1 METNSL
7 ITYGS
12 VAYIVLAI
20 VYSYSYISKKED
32 ERTVNEHRKIIES
45 LPTIISTLG
54 VLGTFAGITWGLY
67 NFNTSNINESIPTL
81 LEGLKT
87 AFFTS
92 LAGMVGSMFLSYRIN
107 NLFDEKEKGVSDI
120 NQAAAQICSTFNNQS
135 NASITALQSISQ
147 NIRQQIQ
154 TQNTFY
160 SSVTT
165 NIQNINSALIKMIA
179 DIKSIKQDVTT
190 IKNNSS
196 NQDINISSIADDL
209 AKVKASI
216 IDINENANALL
227 VSEQDKSKT
236 LDSLDKNIKAVT
248 ENTKVL
254 PKIKDGINSILEDTN
269 GIKEKSNNQEL
280 TLSSISSTIEDSLLE
295 TRSTGSLLENM
306 SQALATQFV
315 DTNSSLKSME
325 TNVGELLEAATS
337 LYTTTEDMNTEVHT
351 FSQIMRSS
359 IDDTNTLLTKKFD
372 EFSDLLKKSN
382 TESLVKVME
391 GVTREF
397 QKQMHDL
404 ISRLIQQN
412 FEQLNQSVQ
421 QLNTWQVENKQMI
434 SQLTAQYKAMADN
447 FERNANTLTSVS
459 NDTKNLVSDGG
470 KLKQLINSLN
480 QVIVEDKKF
489 ETMTKQ
495 LLDTANLTKGNM
507 AEFEQSTN
515 KLNEWVRKNRGFVE
529 QVQMLINKLEE
540 LNKLRDY
547 SQDFWKDTKR
557 GMEDGVNIIKQGSKA
572 LDAQLTDL
580 DAKFYMRLSS
590 TLSELDKCI
599 QAMVNGKDNR
609 R

>member
-1 METNSL
+1 M
-7 ITYGS
+7 
-12 VAYIVLAI
+12 
-20 VYSYSYISKKED
+20 
-32 ERTVNEHRKIIES
+32 
-45 LPTIISTLG
+45 
-54 VLGTFAGITWGLY
+54 
-67 NFNTSNINESIPTL
+67 
-81 LEGLKT
+81 
-87 AFFTS
+87 
-92 LAGMVGSMFLSYRIN
+92 
-107 NLFDEKEKGVSDI
+107 
-120 NQAAAQICSTFNNQS
+120 
-135 NASITALQSISQ
+135 
-147 NIRQQIQ
+147 
-154 TQNTFY
+154 
-160 SSVTT
+160 
-165 NIQNINSALIKMIA
+165 
-179 DIKSIKQDVTT
+179 
-190 IKNNSS
+190 
-196 NQDINISSIADDL
+196 
-209 AKVKASI
+209 
-216 IDINENANALL
+216 
-227 VSEQDKSKT
+227 
-236 LDSLDKNIKAVT
+236 
-248 ENTKVL
+248 
-254 PKIKDGINSILEDTN
+254 EDTN

-295 TRSTGSLLENM
+295 IRSTGSLLENM

-325 TNVGELLEAATS
+325 TNVGELLEATTS
-337 LYTTTEDMNTEVHT
+337 LYTTTEDMNKEVHT

-547 SQDFWKDTKR
+547 SQDFWKDTKK

>member
-12 VAYIVLAI
+12 VAFIVLAI
-20 VYSYSYISKKED
+20 IYSYNYISKKED
-32 ERTVNEHRKIIES
+32 ERTENEHRKIIES

-92 LAGMVGSMFLSYRIN
+92 LTGMVGSMLLSYRIN

-120 NQAAAQICSTFNNQS
+120 NQAAAQICSALKNQS
-135 NASITALQSISQ
+135 NASITTLQSISQ
-147 NIRQQIQ
+147 NIQKQIQ
-154 TQNTFY
+154 AQNTFY
-160 SSVTT
+160 SNVTT
-165 NIQNINSALIKMIA
+165 NIQNINSALITMIA
-179 DIKSIKQDVTT
+179 DIKSLKQDVTT
-190 IKNNSS
+190 IKNSSS
-196 NQDINISSIADDL
+196 NQNINIASIAEDI
-209 AKVKASI
+209 AKV
-216 IDINENANALL
+216 E
-227 VSEQDKSKT
+227 T
-236 LDSLDKNIKAVT
+236 TIKDVN

-325 TNVGELLEAATS
+325 TNVGELLETTNS

>member
-12 VAYIVLAI
+12 VAFIVLAI

-32 ERTVNEHRKIIES
+32 DRTVNEHRKIIES

-147 NIRQQIQ
+147 NIQQQIQ
-154 TQNTFY
+154 SQKTFY
-160 SSVTT
+160 SNVTT
-165 NIQNINSALIKMIA
+165 NIQNINSAIITMIA
-179 DIKSIKQDVTT
+179 DIKSLKQDVTT
-190 IKNNSS
+190 IKNSSS
-196 NQDINISSIADDL
+196 NQNVNIASIAEDI
-209 AKVKASI
+209 AKV
-216 IDINENANALL
+216 E
-227 VSEQDKSKT
+227 T
-236 LDSLDKNIKAVT
+236 TIKDVN

-254 PKIKDGINSILEDTN
+254 PNIKDGINSILEDTN

-295 TRSTGSLLENM
+295 IRSTGSLLENM

-359 IDDTNTLLTKKFD
+359 IDDTNTLLSKKFD

-434 SQLTAQYKAMADN
+434 SHLTAQYKAMADN

-547 SQDFWKDTKR
+547 SQEFWRDTKK

-572 LDAQLTDL
+572 LDSQLTNL
-580 DAKFYMRLSS
+580 DATFYTRLSS
-590 TLSELDKCI
+590 TLAELDKCI
-599 QAMVNGKDNR
+599 QAMVNGNTNNR
-609 R
+609 RN

>member
-12 VAYIVLAI
+12 VAFIVLAI

-32 ERTVNEHRKIIES
+32 DRTVNEHRKIIES

-147 NIRQQIQ
+147 NIQQQIQ
-154 TQNTFY
+154 SQKTFY
-160 SSVTT
+160 SNVTT
-165 NIQNINSALIKMIA
+165 NIQNINSAIITMIA
-179 DIKSIKQDVTT
+179 DIKSLKQDVTT
-190 IKNNSS
+190 IKNSSS
-196 NQDINISSIADDL
+196 NQNVNIASIAEDI
-209 AKVKASI
+209 AKV
-216 IDINENANALL
+216 E
-227 VSEQDKSKT
+227 T
-236 LDSLDKNIKAVT
+236 TIKDVN

-254 PKIKDGINSILEDTN
+254 PNIKDGINSILEDTN

-295 TRSTGSLLENM
+295 IRSTGSLLENM

-325 TNVGELLEAATS
+325 TNVGELLEATTS
-337 LYTTTEDMNTEVHT
+337 LYTTTEDMNKEVHT

-489 ETMTKQ
+489 ETITKQ

-547 SQDFWKDTKR
+547 SQEFWRDTKK

-572 LDAQLTDL
+572 LDSQLTNL
-580 DAKFYMRLSS
+580 DATFYTRLSS
-590 TLSELDKCI
+590 TLAELDKCI
-599 QAMVNGKDNR
+599 QAMVNGNTNNR
-609 R
+609 RN

>member
-12 VAYIVLAI
+12 VAFIVLAI

-32 ERTVNEHRKIIES
+32 DRTVNEHRKIIES

-147 NIRQQIQ
+147 NIQQQIQ
-154 TQNTFY
+154 SQKTFY
-160 SSVTT
+160 SNVTT
-165 NIQNINSALIKMIA
+165 NIQNINSAIITMIA
-179 DIKSIKQDVTT
+179 DIKSLKQDVTT
-190 IKNNSS
+190 IKNSSS
-196 NQDINISSIADDL
+196 NQNVNIASIAEDI
-209 AKVKASI
+209 AKV
-216 IDINENANALL
+216 E
-227 VSEQDKSKT
+227 T
-236 LDSLDKNIKAVT
+236 TIKDVN

-254 PKIKDGINSILEDTN
+254 PNIKDGINSILEDTN

-325 TNVGELLEAATS
+325 TNVGELLEATTS

-495 LLDTANLTKGNM
+495 LRDTANLTKGNM

>member
-12 VAYIVLAI
+12 VAFIVLAI

-32 ERTVNEHRKIIES
+32 ERKVNEHRKIIES

-107 NLFDEKEKGVSDI
+107 NLFDEKEKGISDI
-120 NQAAAQICSTFNNQS
+120 NQAAAQICSTLNNQS
-135 NASITALQSISQ
+135 NASIVTLQSISQ
-147 NIRQQIQ
+147 NIQQQIQ
-154 TQNTFY
+154 SQKTFY
-160 SSVTT
+160 SNVTT
-165 NIQNINSALIKMIA
+165 NIQNINSAIITMIA
-179 DIKSIKQDVTT
+179 DIKSLKQDVATIKNSSSNQNVNIASIAEDIAKVETT
-190 IKNNSS
+190 IKDVN
-196 NQDINISSIADDL
+196 
-209 AKVKASI
+209 
-216 IDINENANALL
+216 
-227 VSEQDKSKT
+227 
-236 LDSLDKNIKAVT
+236 

-254 PKIKDGINSILEDTN
+254 PNIKEGINSILEDTN

-306 SQALATQFV
+306 SQTLATQFV

-325 TNVGELLEAATS
+325 TNVGELLEATTS

-372 EFSDLLKKSN
+372 EFSDLMKKSN

-391 GVTREF
+391 GVTKEF

>member
-12 VAYIVLAI
+12 VAFIVLAI

-147 NIRQQIQ
+147 NIQQQIQ
-154 TQNTFY
+154 SQKTFY
-160 SSVTT
+160 SNVTT
-165 NIQNINSALIKMIA
+165 NIQNINSAIITMIA
-179 DIKSIKQDVTT
+179 DIKSLKQDVTT
-190 IKNNSS
+190 IKNSSS
-196 NQDINISSIADDL
+196 NQNVNIASIAEDI
-209 AKVKASI
+209 AKV
-216 IDINENANALL
+216 E
-227 VSEQDKSKT
+227 T
-236 LDSLDKNIKAVT
+236 TIKDVN

-254 PKIKDGINSILEDTN
+254 PNIKDGINSILEDTN

-306 SQALATQFV
+306 SQALAAQFV

-325 TNVGELLEAATS
+325 TNVGELLEATTS

>member
-1 METNSL
+1 MDNSI
-7 ITYGS
+7 ITYSFVTFIIIAFIIAYRYINHKEEERS
-12 VAYIVLAI
+12 VF
-20 VYSYSYISKKED
+20 
-32 ERTVNEHRKIIES
+32 EHRKIIES
-45 LPTIISTLG
+45 IPTIISTLG
-54 VLGTFAGITWGLY
+54 VLGTFLGITIALY
-67 NFNTSNINESIPTL
+67 FFNTSNINESIPAL

-92 LAGMVGSMFLSYRIN
+92 LTGMIGSMILSYKVN

-120 NQAAAQICSTFNNQS
+120 NQAAAQICSTFNSQNNTTVS
-135 NASITALQSISQ
+135 ALQNISRIIQQQLQAQNSFYNTVSTNINTINTAIKFMANSIGSISKEVS
-147 NIRQQIQ
+147 NIKTDSNI
-154 TQNTFY
+154 NK
-160 SSVTT
+160 T
-165 NIQNINSALIKMIA
+165 NIASLAEDLTVIKGLTKDLRLNS
-179 DIKSIKQDVTT
+179 
-190 IKNNSS
+190 
-196 NQDINISSIADDL
+196 
-209 AKVKASI
+209 
-216 IDINENANALL
+216 NALL
-227 VSEQDKSKT
+227 VFAQKQSESIASIET
-236 LDSLDKNIKAVT
+236 N
-248 ENTKVL
+248 
-254 PKIKDGINSILEDTN
+254 INSITKKTEVLPDLKKNSVSQNEVL
-269 GIKEKSNNQEL
+269 SNM
-280 TLSSISSTIEDSLLE
+280 STSMENSLLE
-295 TRSTGSLLENM
+295 TRSNGTLLENM
-306 SQALATQFV
+306 SQALATQLV

-325 TNVGELLEAATS
+325 TNVGELLEATTS
-337 LYTTTEDMNTEVHT
+337 LYSTTEDMNTEVHT

-359 IDDTNTLLTKKFD
+359 IDDTNTLLTQKFD

-434 SQLTAQYKAMADN
+434 SQLTSQYKAMADN

-459 NDTKNLVSDGG
+459 ADTKNLVSDGG

-480 QVIVEDKKF
+480 QVLLEDKKF
-489 ETMTKQ
+489 EAMTKQ
-495 LLDTANLTKGNM
+495 LLDTANLTKDNM

-529 QVQMLINKLEE
+529 QVQMLINKLED

-547 SQDFWKDTKR
+547 SQEFWKDTKR

-580 DAKFYMRLSS
+580 DSKFYMRLSS

>member
-12 VAYIVLAI
+12 VAFIVLAI

-32 ERTVNEHRKIIES
+32 DRTVNEHRKIIES

-147 NIRQQIQ
+147 NIQQQIQ
-154 TQNTFY
+154 SQKTFY
-160 SSVTT
+160 SNVTT
-165 NIQNINSALIKMIA
+165 NIQNINSAIITMIA
-179 DIKSIKQDVTT
+179 DIKSLKQDVTT
-190 IKNNSS
+190 IKNSSS
-196 NQDINISSIADDL
+196 NQNVNIASIAEDI
-209 AKVKASI
+209 AKV
-216 IDINENANALL
+216 E
-227 VSEQDKSKT
+227 T
-236 LDSLDKNIKAVT
+236 TIKDVN

-254 PKIKDGINSILEDTN
+254 PNIKDGINSILEDTN

-295 TRSTGSLLENM
+295 IRSTGSLLENM

-325 TNVGELLEAATS
+325 TNVGELLEATTS

-359 IDDTNTLLTKKFD
+359 IDDTNTLLSKKFD

-489 ETMTKQ
+489 ETITKQ

-547 SQDFWKDTKR
+547 SQEFWRDTKK

-572 LDAQLTDL
+572 LDSQLTNL
-580 DAKFYMRLSS
+580 DATFYTRLSS
-590 TLSELDKCI
+590 TLAELDKCI
-599 QAMVNGKDNR
+599 QAMVNGNTNNR
-609 R
+609 RN